1 MASIDYKVLEAQRW
15 LNKTYADDKK
25 VEQYVRVVEDGI
37 TGWKTMY
44 ALIRAMQWEIGI
56 EQLADSFGPT
66 TLKYLDARGGIGD
79 WNGGDLVQIVQ
90 CAFYCK
96 GYSTGGMDGRW
107 GDDTT
112 AAATQMCSNA
122 GIYTGS
128 DVKTLKPKTLKS
140 LFSMDA
146 HVMLPGGSGA
156 VRSFQQWLNGRYL
169 GMMNF
174 YIIPADGIFSR
185 DVQKALYLA
194 IQSEMGLADAAA
206 TGSFGPATKSYLQ
219 SHEIRSGSGGP
230 LVQIL
235 TGAMICQRVKTRDGT
250 DFIRFTDGFDGIVSD
265 ALVVFQT
272 FSELPTTGYGD
283 FATWCQ
289 LLVSTGDPNR
299 PGTAF
304 DCSTPLTPTSAQALK
319 AAGYRYVGRY
329 LDNVPGPGTLNKK
342 IQPMELLA
350 ILSSGLRVF
359 PISQY
364 NGTTVTY
371 FTELMGRRDG
381 QLAHTAA
388 VGHGFPIGTVIYFA
402 VDFDATQA
410 EINSNVIPYFLGVK
424 KALKE
429 NDNRYIHGV
438 YGSRNVCADVSREPT
453 SARYSFVSGMSSGF
467 SGNMGFPLP
476 ENWSFNQIQNLKFP
490 TAFGTIEIDKDVYK
504 TGGDRAV
511 DTLDPPGSPPSTVDR
526 FLEYVGKLQGLAQS
540 FAAGKPGV
548 RPNQLVLQYMRH
560 PRYTDLKWIT
570 FFGPVSYDFF
580 DFVDAQKI
588 PLVKIKTFIDPIHP
602 AKQEIH
608 VDHLAAAC
616 NIIYDLGQPVDVEGK
631 STVVDMVDISGWGG
645 DWVSF
650 YGDWVAADLP
660 PASGYCK
667 TYLAKSNAEAAAV
680 PNYRSHLTLRD
691 LIEDVDAYCLAMRI
705 RLGPEAGI
713 AEELSR
719 WYLGPTPGAQRRFRN
734 FTTARFGNGDLKANS
749 EALAIKMLM
758 PNLLSS
764 SKQFLGAVKGII
776 WYTGGLGAVE
786 PWSVNPSQLD
796 ELCQGFADMMSGM
809 VAQETVLTP

>member
-1 MASIDYKVLEAQRW
+1 MASTDYKVIEAQRW
-15 LNKTYADDKK
+15 LNKTYADEKK

-66 TLKYLDARGGIGD
+66 TFSYLDARGGIGWLD
-79 WNGGDLVQIVQ
+79 GGDLVQIVQ

-112 AAATQMCSNA
+112 AAATRMCSNA
-122 GIYTGS
+122 GINTGS
-128 DVKTLKPKTLKS
+128 DVKTLTPKMLKS

-146 HVMLPGGSGA
+146 HVALPEGSDA

-194 IQSEMGLADAAA
+194 IQSNMGLADAAA

-219 SHEIRSGSGGP
+219 NHELRPGSGGP

-235 TGAMICQRVKTRDGT
+235 TGAMICQRVKSRDGT
-250 DFIRFTDGFDGIVSD
+250 DFVRFTDSLDGIVSD
-265 ALVVFQT
+265 ALRVFQT
-272 FSELPTTGYGD
+272 FSELPTTGYCD

-289 LLVSTGDPNR
+289 LLTSTGDHNR

-304 DCSTPLTPTSAQALK
+304 DCSTPLTLASAQALK
-319 AAGYRYVGRY
+319 GTGYQYVGRY
-329 LDNVPGPGTLNKK
+329 LDNVPGQGNLNKK

-364 NGTTVTY
+364 NGTNVAY
-371 FTELMGRRDG
+371 FTKSMGRRDG

-388 VGHGFPIGTVIYFA
+388 VGHGFPYGTVIYFA

-410 EINSNVIPYFLGVK
+410 EINSNVIPYFSGVQE
-424 KALKE
+424 ALSE
-429 NDNRYIHGV
+429 NNRRYIHGV
-438 YGSRNVCADVSREPT
+438 YGSRNVCANVSREPLY
-453 SARYSFVSGMSSGF
+453 ARYSFVSGMSSGF

-490 TAFGTIEIDKDVYK
+490 LVSGTIEIDKNIYR

-511 DTLDPPGSPPSTVDR
+511 GTLDLPGTPPPTVEQ
-526 FLEYVGKLQGLAQS
+526 FIEYVGKLQGLARS
-540 FAAGKPGV
+540 FAAGKPNLN
-548 RPNQLVLQYMRH
+548 PNQLVLQYMRH
-560 PRYTDLKWIT
+560 PRYTDLKWIVL
-570 FFGPVSYDFF
+570 FGFVKSDFF
-580 DFVDAQKI
+580 AFVDSQRL
-588 PLVKIKTFIDPIHP
+588 PRVETFIDPFHP
-602 AKQEIH
+602 AKPEIH
-608 VDHLAAAC
+608 VDHLAASC
-616 NIIYDLGQPVDVEGK
+616 NIVYDLGQPVDAGGK
-631 STVVDMVDISGWGG
+631 PTIVDMVDISGWGG

-650 YGDWVAADLP
+650 YADWVAAGLP

-667 TYLAKSNAEAAAV
+667 AYLAKSDAEAAAL
-680 PNYRSHLTLRD
+680 PKYESHMKLRD
-691 LIEDVDAYCLAMRI
+691 LIEDADAYCVAMRI
-705 RLGPEAGI
+705 RRNPATSI
-713 AEELSR
+713 AEEFSQ
-719 WYLGPTPGAQRRFRN
+719 WYLGPNPGAQRRFRE
-734 FTTARFGNGDLKANS
+734 FTTGRFGLGDLKTNS
-749 EALAIKMLM
+749 KSLASRMLL
-758 PNLLSS
+758 PSLLSNGLS
-764 SKQFLGAVKGII
+764 FVGAVKAII
-776 WYTGGLGAVE
+776 WRYAGLGAVS
-786 PWSVNPSQLD
+786 PGDINPAQLD
-796 ELCQGFADMMSGM
+796 EFCQGFADMISGM
-809 VAQETVLTP
+809 VAQETALAP